1 MLICFLFGIEFWD
14 YNTVPVIRVP
24 RVIGADS
31 IPIGIK
37 LRTGQ
42 KKEKGTSYA
51 QNKQQGG

>member
-1 MLICFLFGIEFWD
+1 MIPFTHKKLWVLQEEGSD
-14 YNTVPVIRVP
+14 V
-24 RVIGADS
+24 GAVS